1 MFEGRRLEQSWASA
15 SEDEGSTSQRSK
27 TRSVGR
33 VRLEFATATEPRTAN
48 MLQDPRRFV
57 LAACLTVLASCAG
70 TQVHEQGLDLTSET
84 VYDLV
89 LTSEVQW
96 DQLNPARGAES
107 PQAGTLWGN
116 RSGIVPTGFL
126 FKPVDGFE
134 SPPHI
139 HNVTYRGVVIRGLV
153 HNDDPDAEPMW
164 MPAQSFWTQPK
175 GSVHITAATGTDTL
189 AYIEID
195 QGPYLVMP
203 ADEKF
208 LVPEQPVNVHEANL
222 VWVGDSPDVPASVE
236 LTDQVEISYLWEDR
250 GRSQLSGSLIKV
262 PAGRSLSLSSGGP
275 IFRAVVIQGN
285 PHYRARGQ
293 GASVPLTPGSYFA
306 SNQSSASHELASNG
320 TETILYVRA
329 SSGVQLEGS
338 L

>member
-1 MFEGRRLEQSWASA
+1 M
-15 SEDEGSTSQRSK
+15 
-27 TRSVGR
+27 
-33 VRLEFATATEPRTAN
+33 
-48 MLQDPRRFV
+48 
-57 LAACLTVLASCAG
+57 
-70 TQVHEQGLDLTSET
+70 HEQELDLTSKT
-84 VYDLV
+84 VYGLV
-89 LTSEVQW
+89 LTSEVQC
-96 DQLNPARGAES
+96 DQLDPARGDES

-116 RSGIVPTGFL
+116 RSGVVPTGFL

-139 HNVTYRGVVIRGLV
+139 YNVTYRGVVIRGLV
-153 HNDDPDAEPMW
+153 HNDDPDAEPMY

-222 VWVGDSPDVPASVE
+222 VSIGNSPDVPASVE
-236 LTDQVEISYLWEDR
+236 PTEQVEISYLWENR
-250 GRSQLSGSLIKV
+250 GLSQLSGSLIKV
-262 PAGRSLSLSSGGP
+262 PAGRSLSLSSRGS
-275 IFRAVVIQGN
+275 IFRAVVIQGE

-293 GASVPLTPGSYFA
+293 GAGVPLTPGSYFT
-306 SNQSSASHELASNG
+306 SNQPGAPHELVANG
-320 TETILYVRA
+320 AEAILYVRA
-329 SSGVQLEGS
+329 SGGVQLEGS